1 MPRKLAYLHGI
12 AAKYCTFGLFP
23 PATTRF
29 NEPRGKPQPKQ
40 YLRSA
45 QFNNGVLIKFQFQMS
60 SVEQSKLI
68 RLLQELE
75 DVGPELFS
83 VLNNPPFPE
92 NPFNRRLAYH
102 RDFTF
107 KVNDTF
113 RFPTGSRNTEVNYCV
128 WYTVRAY

>member
-1 MPRKLAYLHGI
+1 
-12 AAKYCTFGLFP
+12 
-23 PATTRF
+23 
-29 NEPRGKPQPKQ
+29 
-40 YLRSA
+40 
-45 QFNNGVLIKFQFQMS
+45 MS

-113 RFPTGSRNTEVNYCV
+113 RFPTGSRNTKVNYIMYLFGIQSELINNLFKLQLFSVEGNRLKVGC
-128 WYTVRAY
+128 TN

>member
-1 MPRKLAYLHGI
+1 MIHLVCFLQLPREVGSVNREVNHNPNSICG
-12 AAKYCTFGLFP
+12 P
-23 PATTRF
+23 
-29 NEPRGKPQPKQ
+29 
-40 YLRSA
+40 

-113 RFPTGSRNTEVNYCV
+113 RFPRFT
-128 WYTVRAY
+128 